1 MYMPTMGINGNRSK
15 GLKTIALKGE
25 ETTMKRRTIFRAALS
40 LALALGVAT
49 ADAAD
54 VYKIG
59 FMHSFSGY
67 LANLGVACRD
77 GFTLAV
83 DEINR
88 KGGINGRKIEVVF
101 ENDESDTAKGVPA
114 AIRLIN
120 NHKVMAFVGPGRSD
134 VTEALGP
141 IFEKSQIVSMT
152 LSATLPTQNGYTFS
166 GVTPVPEE
174 ARLMVDFMKRRNVKS
189 IAVLNAIDV
198 YDKTLGKAVADEA
211 QRQGIK
217 VVATES
223 YNAVTERNFI
233 PQLSKFKVANAEW
246 MVLAGP
252 LSGMIM
258 KQKGE
263 IGYAG
268 NVLANI
274 LFPSQ
279 GMESL
284 MQIAGPALEG
294 VHFTAMQSSVWD
306 TLPKNDPRFQTTV
319 QFRDQFKTKYSRS
332 PEAEK
337 FSYAQAYD
345 LGMLLAEAIKRA
357 GPDASGPKIKA
368 AMEAIK
374 NFPGANGNYS
384 YSATNHASN
393 GGMIIARM
401 TKGAVVLVSE

>member
-1 MYMPTMGINGNRSK
+1 
-15 GLKTIALKGE
+15 
-25 ETTMKRRTIFRAALS
+25 MKRRTIFRAALS
-40 LALALGVAT
+40 LAFGLGLAGSAS
-49 ADAAD
+49 AAD

-77 GFTLAV
+77 GFTLAI

-88 KGGINGRKIEVVF
+88 KGGVNGKNIEVIF

-114 AIRLIN
+114 AIRLLN
-120 NHKVMAFVGPGRSD
+120 NQKVMAFVGPGRSD

-141 IFEKSQIVSMT
+141 IFEKSQVVSMT
-152 LSATLPTQNGYTFS
+152 LSATLPTRSGYTFS
-166 GVTPVPEE
+166 GVTPVNEE
-174 ARLMVDFMKRRNVKS
+174 ARLMVNFLKKRNVKS

-198 YDKTLGKAVADEA
+198 YDKSLGKAVADEA
-211 QRQGIK
+211 EKEGIK
-217 VVATES
+217 VVAIES
-223 YNAVTERNFI
+223 YNAVAERNFI

-263 IGYAG
+263 IGYSG
-268 NVLANI
+268 KVLANI

-284 MQIAGPALEG
+284 VQIAGPALEG
-294 VHFTAMQSSVWD
+294 AYFTAMQSAVWD
-306 TLPKNDPRFQTTV
+306 TLPKDDPRSKATG
-319 QFRDQFKTKYSRS
+319 QFRDQFKAKYDRV

-337 FSYAQAYD
+337 LGYAQAYD
-345 LGMLLAEAIKRA
+345 LAFLLAEAIKRA
-357 GPDASGPKIKA
+357 GNDASGPRLKA
-368 AMEAIK
+368 ALEGIK
-374 NFPGANGNYS
+374 DFAGANGTYS
-384 YSATNHASN
+384 YSPTTHASN
-393 GGMIIARM
+393 SGLVVAQL
-401 TKGAVVLVSE
+401 TKGTVVLAKE